1 MKEKEFAQLEDGEL
15 LSPITEEEQRIVD
28 LFAGLMVDRY
38 FATIEKETVIN
49 HE

>member
-1 MKEKEFAQLEDGEL
+1 MKEKQIERTEEVLP
-15 LSPITEEEQRIVD
+15 PITEDEQKIVD

-38 FATIEKETVIN
+38 FATIEKEVVLK